1 MENSLS
7 QAEQQQYSRHL
18 LMDAIGI
25 KGQLAL
31 KNAKVLVLGAGGL
44 GCPVLQYLAAA
55 GVGTLGILDD
65 DTVDQTNLQR
75 QVLYT
80 HEDIGKPKALV
91 AKTKLQ
97 GLNPFISLNAIQ
109 ERLTIKNALEL
120 FKVYDIIIDCTDNF
134 PTRYLANDAAII
146 SNKPLVYGAIFKFEG
161 QVSVF
166 NYEDGPSYRCIFP
179 DPPAAGSVPNC
190 SEIGVL
196 GVLPGIIGSFQAN
209 EAIKMICGIGETLSG
224 KLLTFDALTMQS
236 QAFSFSKTVEA
247 NIVSFQEDYEV
258 FCGLP
263 KAVEEL
269 SFDGLEQLNQPYS
282 LLDVRTYEER
292 EIHHIGG
299 IHIPLDEIT
308 ARANQ
313 LPKNETLVVYCKSGM
328 RSLKAIGLLQD
339 LGAKNTLIN
348 LKNGLPI
355 NL

>member
-18 LMDAIGI
+18 LMDAISI

-134 PTRYLANDAAII
+134 
-146 SNKPLVYGAIFKFEG
+146 
-161 QVSVF
+161 
-166 NYEDGPSYRCIFP
+166 
-179 DPPAAGSVPNC
+179 AGSVPNC

-209 EAIKMICGIGETLSG
+209 ETIKMICGVGETLSG

-236 QAFSFSKTVEA
+236 QTFSFPKTVEA
-247 NIVSFQEDYEV
+247 NIVSLQEDYEV

-263 KAVEEL
+263 KTVEEL
-269 SFDGLEQLNQPYS
+269 SFDDLEQLNQPYS

-292 EIHHIGG
+292 EIYHIGG

-308 ARANQ
+308 AKANQ